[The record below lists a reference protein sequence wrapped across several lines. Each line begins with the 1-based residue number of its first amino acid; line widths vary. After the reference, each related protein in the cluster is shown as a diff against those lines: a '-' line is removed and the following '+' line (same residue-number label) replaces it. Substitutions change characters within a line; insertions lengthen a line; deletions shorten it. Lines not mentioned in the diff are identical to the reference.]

1 MTVFKTLDSILAL
14 INCLVHVIIFLFI
27 TCHRALRKSRYNQLI
42 MHMNIGYIV
51 GDFILFLKIVFPRQS
66 IIFDNIAFAGFVQ
79 GMLALVCLS
88 IDRCFKILRPF
99 LYQAIPSKYF
109 WVVNILI
116 PLPAVLS
123 LVVIPLDENIL
134 QSKEKIAF
142 FGYMLAFVMI
152 FLVVTNTLVYV
163 TVLKQKRSIRI
174 QHGPNNINE
183 NAEMR
188 NDFRSFY
195 MCFGFVVT
203 FVMFWLASV
212 IFSLIW
218 VYSGAKKAR
227 NPLPYIV
234 RCIQNLNPI
243 SDGIFLVWF
252 NKELRG
258 KIKRFLTRRV
268 TQL

>member
-152 FLVVTNTLVYV
+152 FLVVTNTLVYI
-163 TVLKQKRSIRI
+163 TVLKQKRSIRM
-174 QHGPNNINE
+174 QVSPNNNG
-183 NAEMR
+183 NAEVR

-195 MCFGFVVT
+195 MCLGCVVT
-203 FVMFWLASV
+203 FVMFWLPSV
-212 IFSLIW
+212 ISTLIW
-218 VYSGAKKAR
+218 VYSDDKKTR

-234 RCIQNLNPI
+234 RCIIHLNPSI
-243 SDGIFLVWF
+243 DAIILVWF

-258 KIKRFLTRRV
+258 KMKRFLTQRV